1 MMAMVRRSRPAR
13 RAVLREYPG
22 KTPTATAAAAAVGAA
37 AALVALPTS
46 ADTWLYRPLTPGS
59 WDTPNGWQD
68 LNNTAVFIN
77 SAPIGG
83 DALILFN
90 GSAGTLASLIQLNSA
105 YLPPGLN
112 SLAIDTGN
120 TVREDLPFAALV
132 VSGPTTIGS
141 NSAGTFIQTAGSNN
155 LSGGLRLGN
164 SATGLGTYAL
174 NAGTLS
180 ETSASGSLLVGNQ
193 GIGVFNQSGG
203 THTLDG
209 SIGLG
214 LLGNSSGTYTL
225 SGGTLAVGDSVY
237 ISNASPVPSNFIQTG
252 GSHSIATDLFIAYG
266 ASTTGVY
273 SLSSASGPA
282 SLTVGRTLVVGAN
295 GNGTFTQVSGSTHIL
310 ANPDPTTGL
319 LIGQSPT
326 GAGTATLAGG
336 TLQVDDEEH
345 VGYLGPG
352 TFIQTG
358 GSHSA
363 STLFVGSHAPG
374 AFSMTNGTL
383 AVTGTLYV
391 GFNSTGAFT
400 QSAGAVSAG
409 RLVVDTLASGTA
421 GTLIVNGGSFIAGPT
436 TNNAILTFAGGTAS
450 LGILC
455 GSGTTR
461 VTGPA
466 TVVSATSANA
476 TGTLQIDTG
485 ATLNLA
491 SYKSRFTA
499 NIASLQLSG
508 ASTLDIANHE
518 LVTSTS
524 PAAIRSA
531 LVSAYT
537 LNGDWS
543 GKGLTSSV
551 ARTNPD
557 KYTIGYAVGSDASA
571 QDAGVSL
578 KNGTPLATNKT
589 ITRATLVGD
598 ANLDGK
604 VDFFDISQV
613 LGYKYNAGGNNASYT
628 DGDLDYNGKVDFF
641 DLSLILSSNYNT
653 GETYLGA
660 ATKSAGATTPSL
672 TGKAIAAG
680 TTHGVTGD
688 AKPDFSYNPGT
699 GDVTFFADGATFT
712 TTGGQASFVSS
723 LVISSASGML
733 LPGGASAAFAGGTG
747 ATLTST
753 LLSSALTN
761 SPGFTD
767 QFDLGAIL
775 PAHLPDATL
784 LADLTVKYQSLNGG
798 SLKIADLLIPEPTGL
813 GLMGLGAIGAL
824 GRKRRKRRA

>member
-1 MMAMVRRSRPAR
+1 MLREFPGTLPLPTAR
-13 RAVLREYPG
+13 RAHAVV
-22 KTPTATAAAAAVGAA
+22 AAAVGAA
-37 AALVALPTS
+37 ALAALPTS
-46 ADTWLYRPLTPGS
+46 ADTWLYHPLTPGS

-68 LNNTAVFIN
+68 LNNNTVFIN
-77 SAPIGG
+77 SAPPGG
-83 DALILFN
+83 DAQILFN
-90 GSAGTLASLIQLNSA
+90 GSAGTLGSLIQLNAS

-112 SLAIDTGN
+112 SLVIDTGN
-120 TVREDLPFAALV
+120 IVREDLAFAALA

-141 NSAGTFIQTAGSNN
+141 NAAGTFIQTTGSNN
-155 LSGGLRLGN
+155 LSGGLRLGYN
-164 SATGLGTYAL
+164 ASGLGTYAL

-180 ETSASGSLLVGNQ
+180 ETSASGSLYVGYS
-193 GIGVFNQSGG
+193 GTGVFNQAGG

-266 ASTTGVY
+266 ASTTGAY
-273 SLSSASGPA
+273 SISSASGPA

-295 GNGTFTQVSGSTHIL
+295 GNGTFTQLSGATHIL
-310 ANPDPTTGL
+310 DNPDPTTGL

-352 TFIQTG
+352 AFIQTG
-358 GSHSA
+358 GTHSA
-363 STLFVGSHAPG
+363 SALFVGSHAPG
-374 AFSMTNGTL
+374 TFSMTNGTL
-383 AVTGTLYV
+383 AVSGTLYV
-391 GFNSTGAFT
+391 GFNSTGTFT

-409 RLVVDTLASGTA
+409 KLVVDTLASGTA

-466 TVVSATSANA
+466 TVVSAASANA

-485 ATLNLA
+485 GTLNLA
-491 SYKSRFTA
+491 PYKSRFTA
-499 NIASLQLSG
+499 NIASVQLSG

-531 LVSAYT
+531 LVSAYSV
-537 LNGDWS
+537 NGDWS

-557 KYTIGYAVGSDASA
+557 KYTVGYAVGSDGSA

-578 KNGTPLATNKT
+578 KNGTPLPVGKT

-598 ANLDGK
+598 ANMDGT

-628 DGDLDYNGKVDFF
+628 DGDLDYNGRVDFF

-653 GETYLGA
+653 GEKYAGAAAAATSSLGA
-660 ATKSAGATTPSL
+660 
-672 TGKAIAAG
+672 KAIAAS
-680 TTHGVTGD
+680 TTIGPPGD
-688 AKPDFSYNPGT
+688 GKPDFDYNPIT
-699 GDVTFFADGATFT
+699 GHLYFHTDGGTFT

-723 LVISSASGML
+723 LVVTSSSGIL
-733 LPGGASAAFAGGTG
+733 TPGGASATFAGGTG

-767 QFDLGAIL
+767 GFDLGSVL
-775 PAHLPDATL
+775 PAGLTYDTL
-784 LADLTVKYQSLNGG
+784 TADLTLRYQVLNGG
-798 SLKIADLLIPEPTGL
+798 ALKASDFIAPEPACTGL
-813 GLMGLGAIGAL
+813 FALGLGAMGL
-824 GRKRRKRRA
+824 RSRRRRLRRPSRQYLA